1 MLYNYL
7 QTLLSPIPGI
17 LIDLNFYFV
26 IIQSIYSKF
35 LKFLLNIDLSFTKKK
50 QKQKNKIL

>member
-35 LKFLLNIDLSFTKKK
+35 LLNIDLSFTKKK